1 MILTQDELRRILGRA
16 GWSDAIEVAQRDGRL
31 PDIIDTDRDRS
42 LLESLG
48 ISRGELLDRMGG
60 SP

>member
-1 MILTQDELRRILGRA
+1 MIITKDELRRILGRA

-31 PDIIDTDRDRS
+31 PDVIDTDRDHV

-48 ISRGELLDRMGG
+48 LNRGELIDRMGG